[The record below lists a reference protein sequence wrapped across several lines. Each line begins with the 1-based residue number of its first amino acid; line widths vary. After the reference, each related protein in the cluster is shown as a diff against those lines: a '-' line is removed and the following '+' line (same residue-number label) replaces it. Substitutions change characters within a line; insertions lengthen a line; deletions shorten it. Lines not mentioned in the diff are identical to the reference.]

1 MERLDLAMSKDIL
14 KKAQNLT
21 YAHLNHLECHGES
34 AFANNTSVNL
44 FLNALRI
51 HWKVTGR
58 TLQNTSDQGKDL
70 YELFALEV
78 DGQRVISNL
87 FT

>member
-1 MERLDLAMSKDIL
+1 MSPKTFKMTRTGSESHSSSKTPNAYVAPMERLDLAMSKDIL
-14 KKAQNLT
+14 KKAHNLT

-34 AFANNTSVNL
+34 VFANNTSVNL

-58 TLQNTSDQGKDL
+58 IL
-70 YELFALEV
+70 
-78 DGQRVISNL
+78 
-87 FT
+87 